1 MLDLVHAS
9 PLTDLITSLAESC
22 TRVNSVKGVPGTTAT
37 RVLWAERI
45 FKDVF
50 LLLIDPHYHENLL
63 ALLEIFD
70 QYEHHRGKD
79 ITREFPQVVA
89 KKIGCFIAGVDSK
102 SFSNGSRMQMKTLLN
117 QFALLGSFG
126 DKEVSVPSKKPLG
139 LAKTK
144 VVKQALLAPLSA
156 EAYATILGIVSRR
169 GRGWRRGAFPLPAAI
184 PLPASSP
191 HLPCTFPLLS
201 PILIHARALSAL
213 MAASYGLLTAYAAP
227 RGANG

>member
-9 PLTDLITSLAESC
+9 ALTDLITSLAESC
-22 TRVNSVKGVPGTTAT
+22 TRVNSFKGVPGTTAT

-89 KKIGCFIAGVDSK
+89 KKIGCLLAGVDSK
-102 SFSNGSRMQMKTLLN
+102 SFSNNSRSDMQMKTLLN
-117 QFALLGSFG
+117 QYALLGSFG

-144 VVKQALLAPLSA
+144 VIKQALLAPLSA
-156 EAYATILGIVSRR
+156 EAYATILGIVSDEDEDGDEVRQ
-169 GRGWRRGAFPLPAAI
+169 PAVKR
-184 PLPASSP
+184 LR
-191 HLPCTFPLLS
+191 C
-201 PILIHARALSAL
+201 
-213 MAASYGLLTAYAAP
+213 
-227 RGANG
+227 